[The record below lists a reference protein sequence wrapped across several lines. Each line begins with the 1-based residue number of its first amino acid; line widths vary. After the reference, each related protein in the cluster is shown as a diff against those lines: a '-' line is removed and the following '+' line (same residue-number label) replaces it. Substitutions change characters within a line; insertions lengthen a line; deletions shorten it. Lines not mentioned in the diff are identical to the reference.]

1 VYPTDNFTRKR
12 FEIMKRAAA
21 GFHQRGYHGSSVR
34 SIAQASGMVKSK
46 FFIYYFKD
54 KQLLYFY
61 HDDYMDCLLELLKR
75 VERDNSAPAER
86 LHALIESFVRLLI
99 DELAL
104 HAGMMFKMTMTALS
118 PSQYRKIRASTMS

>member
-1 VYPTDNFTRKR
+1 
-12 FEIMKRAAA
+12 
-21 GFHQRGYHGSSVR
+21 
-34 SIAQASGMVKSK
+34 
-46 FFIYYFKD
+46 
-54 KQLLYFY
+54 
-61 HDDYMDCLLELLKR
+61 MDCLLELLKR